1 MILYLLDLLGVAVF
15 AVSGAL
21 AAGRKGMDW
30 LGVFVLALVTG
41 IGGGTTRDLLLG
53 IQPVF
58 WIEDPLYLWVIA
70 GATVLTLA
78 GARLGRYPGR
88 SLQVADAFGLGLF
101 AIGGARV
108 AEGLG
113 HSWIIVILMGAVTG
127 TVGGLIRDLL
137 RAEVP
142 LVLRQ
147 EVYATAAL
155 VGVALYL
162 LLGRLGMATEAAALL
177 GAACV
182 IGIRLLAMA
191 RGLHLP
197 GFPMGLEDRR
207 ADGGA
212 PK

>member
-1 MILYLLDLLGVAVF
+1 MTLYLLDLLGVAVF

-53 IQPVF
+53 RQPVF
-58 WIEDPLYLWVIA
+58 WIEDPTYLAVIA
-70 GATVLTLA
+70 GATVLTLL

-101 AIGGARV
+101 AISGAQV
-108 AEGLG
+108 AEALG
-113 HSWIIVILMGAVTG
+113 HSWVIVVLMGAVTG

-137 RAEVP
+137 RAEIP

-147 EVYATAAL
+147 EIYATAAL
-155 VGVALYL
+155 AGVGLYL
-162 LLGRLGMATEAAALL
+162 ALGALGASPEVAAVA

-182 IGIRLLAMA
+182 IGIRLTAMA
-191 RGLHLP
+191 RGLNLP
-197 GFPMGLEDRR
+197 GFDTGLRDRPE
-207 ADGGA
+207 G
-212 PK
+212 